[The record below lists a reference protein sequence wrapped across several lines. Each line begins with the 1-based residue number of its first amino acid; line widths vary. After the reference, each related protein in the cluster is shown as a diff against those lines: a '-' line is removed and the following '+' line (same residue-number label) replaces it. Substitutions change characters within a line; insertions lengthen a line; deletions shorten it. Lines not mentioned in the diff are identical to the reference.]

1 MSQQLN
7 MVLQKLSSFDQG
19 SQGFES
25 QRNGKNMNPNSG
37 SALLPVSR
45 TMKLEFPR
53 FFGEDPASW
62 VYKANQY
69 FSYYNTPIGEKLM
82 LASFHM
88 EGEALI
94 WFQEGE
100 ETGVSHDWDSL
111 IQTLHVRFGTTA
123 YDDPMET
130 LTRLR

>member
-7 MVLQKLSSFDQG
+7 MVLQKLSFLDQGFQG
-19 SQGFES
+19 SQS
-25 QRNGKNMNPNSG
+25 QRIGENTNSNSG
-37 SALLPVSR
+37 STLLPASR
-45 TMKLEFPR
+45 PMKLEFPR

-69 FSYYNTPIGEKLM
+69 FRYYNTPIGEKLM

-88 EGEALI
+88 EVEALI

-100 ETGVSHDWDSL
+100 ETGVFSDWESL
-111 IQTLHVRFGTTA
+111 AQALYVRFGTIV

>member
-1 MSQQLN
+1 

-19 SQGFES
+19 SKGFQS
-25 QRNGKNMNPNSG
+25 QRNGENVNPNSG
-37 SALLPVSR
+37 FALLPISR
-45 TMKLEFPR
+45 TIKLKFPR
-53 FFGEDPASW
+53 FFGEDLASW

-69 FSYYNTPIGEKLM
+69 FRYYNTPIREKLR
-82 LASFHM
+82 LASFQM

-94 WFQEGE
+94 WFQKGE
-100 ETGVSHDWDSL
+100 ETGVLHDWDSL
-111 IQTLHVRFGTTA
+111 IQALHVRFGTTA

>member
-7 MVLQKLSSFDQG
+7 MLLQKLSSFDQG
-19 SQGFES
+19 SQGFQS
-25 QRNGKNMNPNSG
+25 QRNGENMNPN

-53 FFGEDPASW
+53 FFGEDPTSW

-69 FSYYNTPIGEKLM
+69 FRYYNTPIGEKLM

-94 WFQEGE
+94 WFEEGE
-100 ETGVSHDWDSL
+100 ETGVFSD
-111 IQTLHVRFGTTA
+111 
-123 YDDPMET
+123 
-130 LTRLR
+130 